1 MDEMKPVSV
10 VVVGCGGMAHTWVA
24 LAVAH
29 ERIKVV
35 GLVDMRRE
43 AAEAMAEKHGLDE
56 SVVFESIGAAV
67 ESTGAE
73 AVFDVTVP
81 PAHRAVVTEALG
93 LGCHVLGEKPMAE
106 SAADAAV
113 MVEAQRAS
121 GKVYA
126 VTQTRRPLDFAVR
139 SAGVVSSGV
148 IGAVRSCHSDFF
160 IGARFGG
167 DARNNFRNTMDQPL
181 LKDMAIHTFDNAR
194 QITGGRPVSVWC
206 ESWNPEGSWY
216 DGDGSAVAVFEM
228 ADAEGRPFKYVYRGS
243 WCSEGANTSWAGD
256 WRVVGTK
263 GTLVTDGQDVVRAS
277 LVKDPTEDA
286 FIREL
291 EEVDAE
297 PAGLELSGHEY
308 LIDEFVRVLR
318 DGAEPM
324 CPAADNYWSVAMVD
338 AAARSA
344 ETGQRVEIEAGI

>member
-1 MDEMKPVSV
+1 MGSDDAVKV
-10 VVVGCGGMAHTWVA
+10 VVVGCGGMANTWVR

-29 ERIKVV
+29 ERIEVV
-35 GLVDMRRE
+35 GLVDMRRA
-43 AAEAMAEKHGLDE
+43 AAEGMAERHGLPG
-56 SVVFESIGAAV
+56 SVVFESMGEAV
-67 ESTGAE
+67 EATGAE

-81 PAHRAVVTEALG
+81 AAHRAVVTEALG

-106 SAADAAV
+106 SAADAAA
-113 MVEAQRAS
+113 MVAATEAS

-126 VTQTRRPLDFAVR
+126 VTQTRRPLAFAMR
-139 SAGVVSSGV
+139 SAEMIASGV
-148 IGAVRSCHSDFF
+148 IGSVRSCHSDFF
-160 IGARFGG
+160 LGARFGG
-167 DARNNFRNTMDQPL
+167 DARNNFRNTMEQPL

-228 ADAEGRPFKYVYRGS
+228 EDGGGERFKYVYRGS

-277 LVKDPTEDA
+277 VVKDPAEDV

-291 EEVDAE
+291 DEVDAE
-297 PAGLELSGHEY
+297 PVELAAEGHAY

-338 AAARSA
+338 AAVRSA
-344 ETGQRVEIEAGI
+344 ESGERVVIEG